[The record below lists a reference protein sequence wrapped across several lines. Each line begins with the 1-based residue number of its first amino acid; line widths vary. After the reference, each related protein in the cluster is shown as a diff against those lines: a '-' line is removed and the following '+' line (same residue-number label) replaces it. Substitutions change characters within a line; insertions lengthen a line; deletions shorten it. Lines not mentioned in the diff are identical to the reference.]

1 MSSPSDPTTPSA
13 EADTPRVSLTQLRGR
28 MKSASKMKRDLAMRR
43 RLYGVSPD
51 HQSVRVSKTPG
62 VADPEERHFLVIS
75 MNNTYRKGWDFAQAF
90 ILLYVGFVVPFRVG
104 LDEPAMGGWFI
115 VDLLVDLYFWID
127 ILLNFFTSYYDE
139 DRGEEVFELA
149 AISARYTRGWFWI
162 DVAAGLPLDSVERM
176 QNGTFWCSFN
186 AGGCTKEG
194 DGDGGFQI
202 FKFIKLARM
211 LKLLR
216 LFRIKRLL
224 EKYEHHFVHYLPWV
238 DFASLIG
245 LLLFLGHV
253 FGCFFYFFSTKDWW
267 SDSEKERLGEED
279 TWIYSQFGVNPEDH
293 GVWTRYIAAMY
304 WAFTTMTTVGY
315 GDISATTVAERLF
328 AIIGM
333 IAGGFVFSLL
343 IGSVAGV
350 MSASKRREVAMQTKL
365 SLVTSFLR
373 DNKVPHALSSKVYQF
388 ARLSGVGS
396 QLESERVIRGL
407 PYGLRR
413 ELMSLLYR
421 DLVASNPLFVKMND
435 VLFTTEC
442 CSRMTMM
449 FWPMHDVIY
458 RRGEIA
464 SGVYFVVKGLA
475 NIVKAGEE
483 EKFTFKTGGL
493 PNEMVERIMLPGS
506 YFGEGSVLGF
516 KRRNRTVTSRTACR
530 FAVIAKEDFAD
541 LIDMY
546 PRAYK
551 ILAKNYLLRVKA
563 QKINLKLDADD
574 EDAKDPADPA
584 DVTLLAELRR
594 SDTSSTNTNEDA
606 DTLDAKLD
614 RLSGE
619 REAVVS
625 TRAIQNAD
633 KDESEHEKSVTLE
646 EDDDAVFSEEAVE
659 LNDAR
664 VRRVGETG
672 PRGLAAFRPTRT
684 NSALRRQLQA
694 TESVD
699 GSSSSDGE
707 DGDLAFDTRRAE
719 AVRARRDAKR
729 L

>member
-1 MSSPSDPTTPSA
+1 MSSPDVTADAAPATPTGFNAITK
-13 EADTPRVSLTQLRGR
+13 LRGR

-43 RLYGVSPD
+43 RLYGVSPE
-51 HQSVRVSKTPG
+51 SEAVKAAKTPG
-62 VADPEERHFLVIS
+62 VADPDERHCMVVS
-75 MNNTYRKGWDFAQAF
+75 MNNDYRKGWDFMQAF
-90 ILLYVGFVVPFRVG
+90 ILLYVGFIVPFRVG
-104 LDEPAMGGWFI
+104 LDEPAMFVWFM
-115 VDLLVDLYFWID
+115 VDLLIDLYFWID
-127 ILLNFFTSYYDE
+127 IVLNFLTSYYDE

-149 AISARYTRGWFWI
+149 AISAQYTKGWFWI
-162 DVAAGLPLDSVERM
+162 DVAAGMPLDSVERL
-176 QNGTFWCSFN
+176 QNDTFWCSFN
-186 AGGCTKEG
+186 EGGCTKEG
-194 DGDGGFQI
+194 DGSFQI
-202 FKFIKLARM
+202 FKFIKLVRI

-224 EKYEHHFVHYLPWV
+224 EKYEHNFVHYLPWV

-293 GVWTRYIAAMY
+293 GVWTRYVAAMY

-315 GDISATTVAERLF
+315 GDISATTIAERLF
-328 AIIGM
+328 AIVGM

-421 DLVASNPLFVKMND
+421 DLVASNPLFVKMDD

-449 FWPMHDVIY
+449 FWPMHDVVY

-464 SGVYFVVKGLA
+464 SAVYFVTKGLV
-475 NIVKAGEE
+475 NVIKAGEGQ
-483 EKFTFKTGGL
+483 KFTFKTGGL
-493 PNEMVERIMLPGS
+493 PNEVVERIMLPGS

-516 KRRNRTVTSRTACR
+516 KRRNKTCTTRTACR

-563 QKINLKLDADD
+563 QNVKLIDENSDD
-574 EDAKDPADPA
+574 EVGAE
-584 DVTLLAELRR
+584 DVRLMELRR
-594 SDTSSTNTNEDA
+594 SDTSALSRDDTE
-606 DTLDAKLD
+606 TLDAKLD

-625 TRAIQNAD
+625 TRALHRAD
-633 KDESEHEKSVTLE
+633 ADESDHGQDVGHGEDE
-646 EDDDAVFSEEAVE
+646 ELFGVEAVE
-659 LNDAR
+659 LNSTA
-664 VRRVGETG
+664 VHSVGGVG
-672 PRGLAAFRPTRT
+672 PRGLAAFAPART
-684 NSALRRQLQA
+684 NSSLRRQLQEM
-694 TESVD
+694 ESVD
-699 GSSSSDGE
+699 GSEDGE
-707 DGDLAFDTRRAE
+707 DGDDLAFDAGQAEQTRKKRM
-719 AVRARRDAKR
+719 AKR